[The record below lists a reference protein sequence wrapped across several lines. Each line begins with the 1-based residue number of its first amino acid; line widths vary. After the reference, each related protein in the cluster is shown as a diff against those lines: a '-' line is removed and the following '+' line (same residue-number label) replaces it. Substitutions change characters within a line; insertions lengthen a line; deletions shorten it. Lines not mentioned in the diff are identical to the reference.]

1 MDWNW
6 SKIGNLGKCFDFRE
20 REKVYGETAEKCI
33 RRDWLFEHFN
43 KYYSSDH
50 DQKDEMGGS
59 CGMPVG
65 EKCVADFGG
74 ADHLEYIDIEG
85 MVTKR
90 S

>member
-1 MDWNW
+1 
-6 SKIGNLGKCFDFRE
+6 
-20 REKVYGETAEKCI
+20 
-33 RRDWLFEHFN
+33 
-43 KYYSSDH
+43 
-50 DQKDEMGGS
+50 
-59 CGMPVG
+59 MPVG